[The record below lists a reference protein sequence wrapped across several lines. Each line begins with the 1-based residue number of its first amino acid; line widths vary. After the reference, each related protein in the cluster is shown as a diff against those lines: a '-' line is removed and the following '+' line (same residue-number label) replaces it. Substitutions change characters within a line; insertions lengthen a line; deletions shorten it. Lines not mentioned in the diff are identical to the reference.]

1 MQFAEAIG
9 NTVATQKTGRLQGLH
24 LIVVRFLDYNLE
36 PTGKTAVA
44 IDTVGCRPHD
54 LVLVC
59 GSSSARMTAKTRDR
73 CTDLS
78 IVGIVDSVT
87 SGKKEQIGK

>member
-1 MQFAEAIG
+1 
-9 NTVATQKTGRLQGLH
+9 
-24 LIVVRFLDYNLE
+24 
-36 PTGKTAVA
+36 
-44 IDTVGCRPHD
+44 
-54 LVLVC
+54 
-59 GSSSARMTAKTRDR
+59 MTAKTRDR